1 MLAWLLLAQVE
12 GASLAGSA
20 RAAARWVDPPQQVEL
35 GVPFELVL
43 EIEHRSG
50 DAPALAPG
58 ALASDPAWAVLEG
71 GVPLA
76 LPDLDDPARRV
87 SEVRWT
93 VVALEPGTLDL
104 PEVELSYPAPE
115 GGEALPVA
123 IAGGR
128 AIEVSGV
135 LADGEDAPRPLPPD
149 LGVDEPARA
158 RGWVTPALWSG
169 GLALLGALA
178 FLFIFIARRARARPV
193 PAAPPP
199 TPRERLAALEESAL
213 DDPEAVRAAHVELTR
228 ALREHFDG
236 DRTRAALTDEE
247 WLEALR
253 QPADGEL
260 ARLFAEC
267 RPVEY
272 GGERPTHWATRER
285 VARARAL
292 VGASGGAP

>member
-1 MLAWLLLAQVE
+1 VILAWLLLAQVE
-12 GASLAGSA
+12 GAGLGGGA
-20 RAAARWVDPPQQVEL
+20 RAAARWVDPPPRGEL

-104 PEVELSYPAPE
+104 PEVELAYPAPE

-123 IAGGR
+123 IAGGG

-135 LADGEDAPRPLPPD
+135 LREGEDAPRPLPPD
-149 LGVDEPARA
+149 LGVDEPAAA
-158 RGWVTPALWSG
+158 RDRFAPALWSG

-178 FLFIFIARRARARPV
+178 VLLVARGRRARPARV
-193 PAAPPP
+193 APPP

-228 ALREHFDG
+228 ALREHFDAG
-236 DRTRAALTDEE
+236 RARVALTDEE
-247 WLEALR
+247 WLEVLR

-260 ARLFAEC
+260 ARLLAEC

-292 VGASGGAP
+292 VGAAGGAP